1 MSVSDEEIMQAWA
14 QAGLKP
20 DYLSIGELL
29 QYVENTRPVNPKKHR
44 HKDIEAT
51 KGSIHT
57 SGYKVPSLLWK
68 NPQTGKVEVIIG
80 SGRILAAADDGLE
93 ALPVHWDTTMTP
105 AQAKA
110 LRLADNR
117 TPEIS
122 SAYDDQIIID
132 TLKDLKH
139 ADLDLGYLKYDKYDK
154 FLVEDLA
161 ADDPLFEDIAPG
173 YAEMVNGPVNEVDH
187 EARQVQ
193 SLPLGAQEPELHP
206 PLPPV
211 SSEELPKY
219 HGTPSESFP
228 SDNEYGIPS
237 LSLKFVPDS
246 VPKPLVKWGEI
257 SRRQPMHGCWHFYI
271 EDSKF
276 ANLVN
281 DPLAPLYSNP
291 AAIVEPNFSIGS
303 QSPKAHVIWWTYW
316 KRFIARKLQAKGVRV
331 FVDLNVAEVY
341 LDLNF
346 VGVPEGY
353 TAYATRGY
361 NREIAY
367 LGRLYQ
373 AACDHAGTEDIVFLV
388 YGGGKV
394 IQDFCTEFSD
404 NLTWIPERMAVVNNS
419 ALAEKDGL
427 APNVAYDDFKNIKK

>member
-1 MSVSDEEIMQAWA
+1 
-14 QAGLKP
+14 
-20 DYLSIGELL
+20 
-29 QYVENTRPVNPKKHR
+29 
-44 HKDIEAT
+44 
-51 KGSIHT
+51 
-57 SGYKVPSLLWK
+57 
-68 NPQTGKVEVIIG
+68 
-80 SGRILAAADDGLE
+80 LA
-93 ALPVHWDTTMTP
+93 P
-105 AQAKA
+105 
-110 LRLADNR
+110 
-117 TPEIS
+117 
-122 SAYDDQIIID
+122 AYDDDILID
-132 TLKDLKH
+132 HLKDLKQ
-139 ADLDLGYLKYDKYDK
+139 DNFEYDFLKLEKYDK
-154 FLVEDLA
+154 FLINDLA

-187 EARQVQ
+187 GARQVQ

-394 IQDFCTEFSD
+394 IRDFCTEFSD
-404 NLTWIPERMAVVNNS
+404 NLTWVPERMQVVNDPTVS
-419 ALAEKDGL
+419 DGL
-427 APNVAYDDFKNIKK
+427 EQKVAYDDFKDTKKR

>member
-1 MSVSDEEIMQAWA
+1 MSDNNVADTWA
-14 QAGLKP
+14 KEFGMRP
-20 DYLSIGELL
+20 S
-29 QYVENTRPVNPKKHR
+29 VENTKYLMEILATTKNPHKHR
-44 HKDIEAT
+44 HQDLAALI
-51 KGSIHT
+51 GSID
-57 SGYKVPSLLWK
+57 KVGFKNVIALWQD
-68 NPQTGKVEVIIG
+68 PQTGKAEVVYG
-80 SGRILAAADDGLE
+80 GGRIETGDKKGME
-93 ALPVHWDTTMTP
+93 RLPVVWMLDFDK
-105 AQAKA
+105 AKA
-110 LRLADNR
+110 KFLRVADNR
-117 TPEIS
+117 VQQLAP
-122 SAYDDQIIID
+122 AYDDDILID
-132 TLKDLKH
+132 HLKDLK
-139 ADLDLGYLKYDKYDK
+139 LDNFEYDFLKLEKYDK
-154 FLVEDLA
+154 FLINDLA

>member
-1 MSVSDEEIMQAWA
+1 MSDDVVETWQKEFGMR
-14 QAGLKP
+14 P
-20 DYLSIGELL
+20 T
-29 QYVENTRPVNPKKHR
+29 VENTKYLMEILAGTENPHKHR
-44 HKDIEAT
+44 NQDLKALF
-51 KGSIHT
+51 GSVNTVGFKNVIA
-57 SGYKVPSLLWK
+57 LWQ
-68 NPQTGKVEVIIG
+68 NPQTGKPEVIYG
-80 SGRILAAADDGLE
+80 GGRIEAGDRSGLE
-93 ALPVHWDTTMTP
+93 RLPVVWMLDFDK
-105 AQAKA
+105 AKA
-110 LRLADNR
+110 KFLRVADNR
-117 TPEIS
+117 VQQLAP
-122 SAYDDQIIID
+122 AYDDAILID
-132 TLKDLKH
+132 HLRDLKT
-139 ADLDLGYLKYDKYDK
+139 DNVEYDFLKFDKYDK

-161 ADDPLFEDIAPG
+161 ADDPIFEDLSPS
-173 YAEMVNGPVNEVDH
+173 YAEKVNGPAREVDY
-187 EARQVQ
+187 EAEPVRP
-193 SLPLGAQEPELHP
+193 LPLGSQEPELHQ

-211 SSEELPKY
+211 SKEELPKY
-219 HGTPSESFP
+219 HGIPSEAFP

-246 VPKPLVKWGEI
+246 VPTPLVKWGEI
-257 SRRQPMHGCWHFYI
+257 SRRQPMHGCWHFYV

-316 KRFIARKLQAKGVRV
+316 KRFIARKLQAKGVKV

-346 VGVPEGY
+346 VGVPDGY

-361 NREIAY
+361 TREIAY

-388 YGGGKV
+388 YGGGQV
-394 IQDFCTEFSD
+394 IRDFCAEFSD
-404 NLTWIPERMAVVNNS
+404 NLTWVPERMQVVNDPTVS
-419 ALAEKDGL
+419 DGL
-427 APNVAYDDFKNIKK
+427 DQNVDYDDFKDIKRR

>member
-1 MSVSDEEIMQAWA
+1 MSDNNVADTWA
-14 QAGLKP
+14 KEFGMRP
-20 DYLSIGELL
+20 S
-29 QYVENTRPVNPKKHR
+29 VENTKYLMEIPATTKNPHKHR
-44 HKDIEAT
+44 HQDLAALI
-51 KGSIHT
+51 GSID
-57 SGYKVPSLLWK
+57 KVGFKNVIALWQD
-68 NPQTGKVEVIIG
+68 PQTGKAEVIYG
-80 SGRILAAADDGLE
+80 GGRIETGDKKGME
-93 ALPVHWDTTMTP
+93 RLPVVWMLDFDK
-105 AQAKA
+105 AKA
-110 LRLADNR
+110 KFLWVADNR
-117 TPEIS
+117 VQQLAP
-122 SAYDDQIIID
+122 AYDDDILID
-132 TLKDLKH
+132 HLKDLK
-139 ADLDLGYLKYDKYDK
+139 LDNFEYDFLKLEKYDK
-154 FLVEDLA
+154 FLINDLA

-219 HGTPSESFP
+219 HGLPSESFP

-303 QSPKAHVIWWTYW
+303 QSPKAHVVWWTYW

-346 VGVPEGY
+346 LGVPEGY

-404 NLTWIPERMAVVNNS
+404 NLTWVPERMQVVNDPTVS
-419 ALAEKDGL
+419 DGL
-427 APNVAYDDFKNIKK
+427 EQKVAYDDFKDTKKR